1 MDQKVQLSQT
11 SAFGWDTFY
20 VIMAITALLPMYR
33 TGFPTGILN
42 LKYPRAKIINYLAAT
57 VIVWVL
63 YGSRK

>member
-33 TGFPTGILN
+33 TEFPTGIIN
-42 LKYPRAKIINYLAAT
+42 LKYPLAKMISYMAAN
-57 VIVWVL
+57 VI
-63 YGSRK
+63 